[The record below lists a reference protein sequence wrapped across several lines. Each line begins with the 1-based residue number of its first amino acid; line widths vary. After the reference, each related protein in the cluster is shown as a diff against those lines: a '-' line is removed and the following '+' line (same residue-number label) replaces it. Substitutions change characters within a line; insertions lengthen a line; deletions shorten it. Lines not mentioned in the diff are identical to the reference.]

1 MFALS
6 WPAVLISGDR
16 KQWSRA
22 AMAFVALLLTGT
34 YSVSAALGS
43 AMGGR
48 ASAAIEEQDTK
59 ARKAKAQAKWD
70 AAKGEL
76 DQLNTSK
83 PGAELQ
89 SHIDGAK
96 ADLAKLPPTRPIVE
110 IEALP
115 KRGCRVS
122 TALAGQVK

>member
-1 MFALS
+1 VAVSIVFALS

-76 DQLNTSK
+76 DQLNT
-83 PGAELQ
+83 
-89 SHIDGAK
+89 K
-96 ADLAKLPPTRPIVE
+96 ARRRAAIPHR
-110 IEALP
+110 
-115 KRGCRVS
+115 RR
-122 TALAGQVK
+122 